1 MTAEVDVEE
10 LVRAREAGAV
20 SLVDVRRPDEYEEG
34 HVAGA
39 VLIPLQELPDRMS
52 ELPAPPFYVI
62 CRSGSR
68 SATAV
73 DFLAEQHIEAIN
85 IAGGTLAWVR
95 AGHDVVTGTDPS

>member
-1 MTAEVDVEE
+1 VTAEVDVEE
-10 LVRAREAGAV
+10 LVRVREAGAV
-20 SLVDVRRPDEYEEG
+20 SLVDVRRPEEYEEG
-34 HVAGA
+34 HVDGA
-39 VLIPLQELPDRMS
+39 VLIPLQDLPDRID
-52 ELPAPPFYVI
+52 ELPPGPLYVI

>member
-1 MTAEVDVEE
+1 MTAEVDVDE
-10 LVRAREAGAV
+10 LVRVRAAGAF
-20 SLVDVRRPDEYEEG
+20 SLVDVRRPEEYEEG

-39 VLIPLQELPDRMS
+39 VLIPLHELPDRIA
-52 ELPAPPFYVI
+52 ELPPSPLYVI

-73 DFLAEQHIEAIN
+73 DFLAEQHIDAIN

-95 AGHDVVTGTDPS
+95 AGYDVVTGAEPS